1 MSYVE
6 SHAQHFGGRI
16 LVSGQ
21 RSKALKASSPKTN
34 RNGRKGRPKFE
45 LSFSLC
51 GVLVLNDPK
60 FRSFF

>member
-6 SHAQHFGGRI
+6 SRI

-21 RSKALKASSPKTN
+21 RSEALQASTPETN

-45 LSFSLC
+45 LSFREIWSL
-51 GVLVLNDPK
+51 
-60 FRSFF
+60 RSTGFKWSQIP

>member
-6 SHAQHFGGRI
+6 SHI

-21 RSKALKASSPKTN
+21 RSEALQASTPETN

-45 LSFSLC
+45 LSFREIWSL
-51 GVLVLNDPK
+51 
-60 FRSFF
+60 RSTGFKWSQIP